1 MKTHLLFAAVVTLGL
16 FLSQNARS
24 ELLVASVGPTSGQFA
39 ELGEQLR
46 QGAQQAVDDI
56 NAQGGLN
63 GQKLVFEM
71 VDDACEDEK
80 ALATANRLTGRGADL
95 VVGHF
100 CSRSSITASPVYA
113 ESKIIQISPATS
125 NPRFTDERPGPG
137 IFRVYGRSDRQGAVI
152 GKMLAEKF
160 GVANIAI
167 AQDGTA
173 YGRGLAEA
181 TRAALSRAGKRES
194 LYEQIEPGQN
204 DYSDLIDTLRRS
216 EADVLFFSGY
226 HNEAAVIARQIQAS
240 GLSTQLIAGD
250 SLFTDDFWLAAGSAG
265 EGTIVAASLDP
276 RSLPANTPLSVR
288 FRENNVEPEGY
299 VYYAYA
305 AVEAWAEA
313 VRAAGSSDFDA
324 VVEKLVSETY
334 DTVLGEISFDDKGDV
349 NLPAFVF
356 YQWQDGNLSVL
367 R

>member
-1 MKTHLLFAAVVTLGL
+1 MNTRILFAVAVTFGFSLAD
-16 FLSQNARS
+16 SARS
-24 ELLVASVGPTSGQFA
+24 DLLVVSVGPTTGQFA
-39 ELGEQLR
+39 ELGEQVR

-63 GQKLVFEM
+63 GEKLIFEM
-71 VDDACEDEK
+71 VDDQCEDDE
-80 ALATANRLTGRGADL
+80 ALATANRLTGRGAAL

-137 IFRVYGRSDRQGAVI
+137 IFRTYGRSDQQGAII
-152 GKMLAEKF
+152 GKMLADKF

-173 YGRGLAEA
+173 YGKGLAEA
-181 TRAALSRAGKRES
+181 TRSALSGAGKKERI
-194 LYEQIEPGQN
+194 YEQIEPGQN
-204 DYSDLIDTLRRS
+204 DYSDLIDKLRQS
-216 EADVLFFSGY
+216 EVDVLFFSGY
-226 HNEAAVIARQIQAS
+226 HNEAAVIARQLRSS
-240 GLSTQLIAGD
+240 GLNTQLIAGD

-265 EGTIVAASLDP
+265 EGTIVAASPDP
-276 RSLPANTPLSVR
+276 RNLPANTPLSVR
-288 FRENNVEPEGY
+288 FREKNVEPEGY

-313 VRAAGSSDFDA
+313 VRAAGSSEFDA
-324 VVEKLVSETY
+324 VIEKLASEPY
-334 DTVLGEISFDDKGDV
+334 ETVLGEISFDEKGDV
-349 NLPAFVF
+349 DIPAFVF